1 MLIDGQPFEYILA
14 YILKQGYKSNPLTL
28 RRKIQAIASNNN
40 IRDYD
45 DIKINLYAEM
55 EYSKDETI
63 ITRRDLLKYLLTI
76 DDKKIKDQT
85 IENNIEI
92 IKEKYLIVQQI
103 QAIFKDFHDTIFS
116 NDENKLDTFIETY
129 KDILPSFCN
138 GIKKDI
144 TAVKNAIS
152 NEINSGFVEGN
163 NNKFKLIKRIVYGKQ
178 KICNLFKRCFLAFT
192 STLDDLSLLK
202 LAIEPLINR

>member
-1 MLIDGQPFEYILA
+1 MAKNNGISKIKFT
-14 YILKQGYKSNPLTL
+14 GYSK
-28 RRKIQAIASNNN
+28 
-40 IRDYD
+40 
-45 DIKINLYAEM
+45 M
-55 EYSKDETI
+55 EYSKNETV

-76 DDKKIKDQT
+76 DNEKIKDKA
-85 IENNIEI
+85 IESNFGI
-92 IKEKYLIVQQI
+92 IKEKYPIVRQI
-103 QAIFKDFHDTIFS
+103 QTTFKDFHDTIF
-116 NDENKLDTFIETY
+116 NGDENKLDNFIETY

-138 GIKKDI
+138 GLKKDI

-192 STLDDLSLLK
+192 ESVNK
-202 LAIEPLINR
+202 FV